1 MTSFP
6 ASNSEVAVAS
16 KRQLLGA
23 LHGAGK
29 NPMELA
35 GPDGRTV
42 MVLPYGGRVLGL
54 FAAGSDSNFLWTN
67 PALCAGP
74 SASALFSSDGWH
86 NTGGD
91 RTWLAP
97 ELDFFFPHYP
107 DTSRYVQPRQLD
119 AGDYRVAAGEIEI
132 RLELDLALNS
142 RRSGAELLLQIAK
155 SVCLAENP
163 LCASGVA
170 DFAANL
176 EFAGYRLYTSL
187 EIVGDYPPTAWVG
200 IWNLLQLPGGG
211 ELFAP
216 TYFRSEPTVFFGDIP
231 AGYLESDERLI
242 RFRMAAPGEQKIC
255 ISALAT
261 TGRIGYV
268 HTTGGQHELVV
279 RSFSVDPAGR
289 YVDVWHTN
297 QQDAGY
303 AVQACNI
310 NTRSLGVFAEMEYHA
325 PAIGG
330 DTGRTRSD
338 DESIVWAFRGDANAI
353 RQAARL
359 LLGADR

>member
-1 MTSFP
+1 MTSIP

-16 KRQLLGA
+16 KRQLLDSLRA
-23 LHGAGK
+23 AGK
-29 NPMELA
+29 HPVELVGLDERA
-35 GPDGRTV
+35 V
-42 MVLPYGGRVLGL
+42 MVLPSGGRVLGL

-67 PALCAGP
+67 PALCEGP
-74 SASALFSSDGWH
+74 SAGALFSSDDWH

-119 AGDYRVAAGEIEI
+119 AGDYRVAASEHEI
-132 RLELDLALNS
+132 RLELDLALHS
-142 RRSGAELLLQIAK
+142 RRADGDLRLRIAK
-155 SVCLAENP
+155 SVRLAENP

-170 DFAANL
+170 DFAAKL
-176 EFAGYRLYTSL
+176 EFAGYRLHTTL

-200 IWNLLQLPGGG
+200 IWNLLQLPRGG
-211 ELFAP
+211 ELLAP
-216 TYFRSEPTVFFGDIP
+216 TYFRTEPTVFFGDIP
-231 AGYLESDERLI
+231 TGYLQSSEHLI
-242 RFRMAAPGEQKIC
+242 RFQMAAPGEQKIC

-268 HTTGGQHELVV
+268 HTTGGHHELVV
-279 RSFSVDPAGR
+279 RSFSVDPSGR
-289 YVDVWHTN
+289 YVDVWHTDQN
-297 QQDAGY
+297 DDGY

-338 DESIVWAFRGDANAI
+338 DESIVWAFRGESNAI

-359 LLGADR
+359 LLGAD